1 MGAEDAGE
9 AANTTHATVADSA
22 GNVISTPRSSM
33 GYSPPA
39 LVPGTGMLTKNC
51 MYNFDPHPDRAL
63 SIAPGKR
70 VFTSMATT
78 MVLQGGQD
86 GDSEQLIPCKRI

>member
-1 MGAEDAGE
+1 
-9 AANTTHATVADSA
+9 
-22 GNVISTPRSSM
+22 M

-70 VFTSMATT
+70 VFTSMATM

-86 GDSEQLIPCKRI
+86 GESEQLIPCKRI

>member
-1 MGAEDAGE
+1 
-9 AANTTHATVADSA
+9 
-22 GNVISTPRSSM
+22 M

-39 LVPGTGMLTKNC
+39 LVPGTGMLTKNS

-70 VFTSMATT
+70 VFTSMATMMGAAGRAGWRIRT
-78 MVLQGGQD
+78 AHPVQANMTR
-86 GDSEQLIPCKRI
+86 IHKRSFHLD

>member
-1 MGAEDAGE
+1 
-9 AANTTHATVADSA
+9 
-22 GNVISTPRSSM
+22 M

-39 LVPGTGMLTKNC
+39 LVPGTGMLTKNS

-70 VFTSMATT
+70 VFTSMAT
-78 MVLQGGQD
+78 MMGAAGMANQNSSSRA
-86 GDSEQLIPCKRI
+86 SEYDAHP